1 MRRINPLLKEAINT
15 ARYVHVRD
23 QELFDAYVES
33 VDSDVVDE
41 ELLDKLDAMID
52 ESVENKKQALF
63 ILLTLEAN
71 EVTDNFGELDQSPK
85 AGSAFPWED
94 VNALPQ
100 SLNEYLGE
108 LVNDIFDATDIPSV
122 QIADEFEVWLDSLW
136 NYYENR

>member
-52 ESVENKKQALF
+52 ESIENKKQALF

-71 EVTDNFGELDQSPK
+71 EVTGNFGVLNQSPK

>member
-71 EVTDNFGELDQSPK
+71 EVTDNFGMLDQSPK